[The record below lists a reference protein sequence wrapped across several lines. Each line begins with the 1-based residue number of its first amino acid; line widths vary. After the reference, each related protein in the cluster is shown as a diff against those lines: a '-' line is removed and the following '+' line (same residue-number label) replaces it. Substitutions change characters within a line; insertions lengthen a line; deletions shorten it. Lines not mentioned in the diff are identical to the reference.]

1 MQFVRH
7 GRSLVMRRKRRRM
20 RREGGMKDVDGQLE
34 TEWNEKFQRRRETNK
49 NLNRNEQLND
59 ITKSFSILLLKLL
72 SPSRFCRRCL
82 WKEMN
87 QRHEI
92 FHNFSFSLSCL
103 EVAATGLPV
112 IQKSQTN
119 SPNFLR
125 FATSSPSRWYIAFIF
140 FCFIAVVLREF
151 WPNDQLKKLP
161 VRKKRRVSI
170 HLLTSLF
177 VLQGMKEK

>member
-7 GRSLVMRRKRRRM
+7 GRSLVMRRKGRRM

-92 FHNFSFSLSCL
+92 FHNFSFSLSLLSRCSCHWTSCNT
-103 EVAATGLPV
+103 EV
-112 IQKSQTN
+112 TN
-119 SPNFLR
+119 EFPELLVLCNFLSLSMIHC
-125 FATSSPSRWYIAFIF
+125 FHILLFHCSCPSG
-140 FCFIAVVLREF
+140 VLTKWSVEKVTRQE
-151 WPNDQLKKLP
+151 
-161 VRKKRRVSI
+161 
-170 HLLTSLF
+170 
-177 VLQGMKEK
+177 KEKS